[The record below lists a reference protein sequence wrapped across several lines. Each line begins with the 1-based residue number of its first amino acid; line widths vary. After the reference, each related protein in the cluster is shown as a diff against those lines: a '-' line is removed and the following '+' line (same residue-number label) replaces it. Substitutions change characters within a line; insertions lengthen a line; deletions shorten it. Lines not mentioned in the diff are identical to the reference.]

1 MKNNTDGAL
10 ERLSW
15 IYSNSNDNIS
25 QTINQDQLA
34 KVKRIEDKQ
43 DKDEFDEVDTQDVS
57 KIRGE
62 AGDERRINVQHGR
75 TATGETKSDSN
86 DTTFLSNDSNLTPD
100 AFPVNN
106 SQTYIGLISA
116 ALTVIAFFSSCTIFL
131 MKQRGRNKV
140 ALLQKHTALLCGSPA
155 PGITINTKD
164 MKLPTPIVVNSPSK
178 SRLSFKSKIASNSDY
193 KFGDVDA
200 SEQHSACEKIN
211 KVPTEQYIKC
221 EARPSYK
228 TEHFGM
234 WKILLIATLMT
245 LIICATLT
253 SILSEYARKIA
264 NTRQIVGKF
273 YFIFNMKN
281 DTYTIRVS
289 ITT

>member
-1 MKNNTDGAL
+1 MLFGDQLPNSIWIVSLISRTKVPDVKNNTDGAL

-15 IYSNSNDNIS
+15 IYSNNNENIS

-34 KVKRIEDKQ
+34 KIKRIEDKE
-43 DKDEFDEVDTQDVS
+43 DMDEIDEVDTQDVN

-62 AGDERRINVQHGR
+62 TGDETRMNVQHGR
-75 TATGETKSDSN
+75 TAGKTKNDFN
-86 DTTFLSNDSNLTPD
+86 DTSLLNDSNLTPD

-164 MKLPTPIVVNSPSK
+164 MKLPTPIVVNNLSQ
-178 SRLSFKSKIASNSDY
+178 SRLSLKSKIASNGDY
-193 KFGDVDA
+193 KFGDADA
-200 SEQHSACEKIN
+200 GEQHSACEKIN
-211 KVPTEQYIKC
+211 KIPSEQYVKC
-221 EARPSYK
+221 EARSSYK

-234 WKILLIATLMT
+234 
-245 LIICATLT
+245 
-253 SILSEYARKIA
+253 
-264 NTRQIVGKF
+264 
-273 YFIFNMKN
+273 
-281 DTYTIRVS
+281 
-289 ITT
+289 